1 MPNVTATSTSTRRR
15 DVRTAVIGAA
25 LWAVMVAGIGGLA
38 TDLGPW
44 YRQLQQPWWK
54 PPDWAFGPAWTLIFT
69 LAAVAGGR
77 AWLGARQANQGNK
90 VNQNNK
96 VDQGAQRHRVVLAFV
111 VNGVLNVAWSYLF
124 FFLHRPDWAL
134 GQVGVLW
141 LSIVALIIVT
151 KPLDTWAPW
160 LLLPYA
166 VWVAYAASINAGV
179 VWLNAPF

>member
-1 MPNVTATSTSTRRR
+1 V
-15 DVRTAVIGAA
+15 
-25 LWAVMVAGIGGLA
+25 LVAGIGGLA

-44 YRQLQQPWWK
+44 YLQLQQPWWK

-77 AWLGARQANQGNK
+77 AWLGARQTNQGNE
-90 VNQNNK
+90 VN
-96 VDQGAQRHRVVLAFV
+96 QGAQRHRVVLAFV

-151 KPLDTWAPW
+151 KPLDTWAPC

>member
-1 MPNVTATSTSTRRR
+1 MPNVAVVGTSTRRR
-15 DVRTAVIGAA
+15 DLRIAVIGAA
-25 LWAVMVAGIGGLA
+25 AWAVLVAGIGGLA

-69 LAAVAGGR
+69 LAAVAAGR
-77 AWLGARQANQGNK
+77 AWLGAGQTDAFKQKRQR
-90 VNQNNK
+90 
-96 VDQGAQRHRVVLAFV
+96 QRLVLAFI

-124 FFLHRPDWAL
+124 FYLHRPDWAL

-141 LSIVALIIVT
+141 LSVVALIVVT
-151 KPLDTWAPW
+151 KPMDTWAPR
-160 LLLPYA
+160 LLVPYA
-166 VWVAYAASINAGV
+166 AWVAFAASINAGV

>member
-1 MPNVTATSTSTRRR
+1 MPNVTTEGTNTRRR
-15 DVRTAVIGAA
+15 DVRVAVIGAA
-25 LWAVMVAGIGGLA
+25 LWAVVVAGVGGLA

-54 PPDWAFGPAWTLIFT
+54 PPDWAFGPAWTVIFT

-77 AWLGARQANQGNK
+77 AWLGAQPADQAKQANQA
-90 VNQNNK
+90 NQA
-96 VDQGAQRHRVVLAFV
+96 GQRQRQRLVLAFI

-134 GQVGVLW
+134 GQVVVLW
-141 LSIVALIIVT
+141 LSILALIVVT

-166 VWVAYAASINAGV
+166 LWVAYAASINAGV